1 MQKEAKKSED
11 MKEVVLNALDDM
23 KAKDVSIVD
32 VRGRTSVTDFMII
45 ASATS
50 SRHVSSVAENLVT
63 EVKQHGGRP
72 LGVEGGEGS
81 DWLLVD
87 LGDIVVHIM
96 MPSTREYYD
105 LERFW
110 NTSPMADGTEAY
122 S

>member
-1 MQKEAKKSED
+1 LQKEAKKSED

-110 NTSPMADGTEAY
+110 KTSPMADGTEAY